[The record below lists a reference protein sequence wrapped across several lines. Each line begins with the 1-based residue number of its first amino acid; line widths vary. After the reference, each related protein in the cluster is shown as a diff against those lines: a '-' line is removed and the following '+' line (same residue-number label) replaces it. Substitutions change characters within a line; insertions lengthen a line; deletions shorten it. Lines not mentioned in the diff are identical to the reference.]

1 MRINIFYLISGLSS
15 LLLMATL
22 WLLFVPT
29 FYETDAYE
37 LVKNLALILSALLI
51 IVASIQIYLAV
62 RSENTN
68 SEEET

>member
-1 MRINIFYLISGLSS
+1 MRINIFYLISGLLS

-22 WLLFVPT
+22 WLLFVPN
-29 FYETDAYE
+29 FYGTDAYE
-37 LVKNLALILSALLI
+37 LVKNLALIMSVLLA

-62 RSENTN
+62 KRENTN